1 MNMKDFS
8 VSAVIAGF
16 LAVFVGFAGPLAIVF
31 QAAELAGLSASMTAS
46 WIWAIS
52 IGSGVAGLLLSYR
65 MKMPVIGAWSTPGA
79 ALLVVSLPV
88 LGIHQAVGAYIVSAL
103 LIFALGLSGAFTYL
117 IERIPKG
124 IIAAMLAG
132 VLLNFGMKTFTSIQT
147 SPMLVLS
154 MVLVFLVSKRMA
166 PRYATAVAMLVGTV
180 LAVVNG
186 ETHLGQVT
194 LALAMPEFIAPA
206 WSWHAVLSLGFPLA
220 LVTLTGQHVP
230 GLAVLKASGFTPNA
244 RPIVALFGLVSLLFA
259 PFGAHAVN
267 TSVVAASICTGSES
281 HEDPAKRYVSGIAAG
296 VIYIVVG
303 LFGGA
308 LAQLLGAMP
317 KELIVALAGLALI
330 GSITTGLVG
339 LVVNE
344 DHRDASVITFLVA
357 ASGVT
362 LLGLGAAF
370 WSLVIG
376 GIAYLILYR
385 PWMARAKLS
394 PAPTRM

>member
-16 LAVFVGFAGPLAIVF
+16 LAVFVGFAGPLAIVY
-31 QAAELAGLSASMTAS
+31 QAAELAGLSADLTAS

-52 IGSGVAGLLLSYR
+52 IGSGMAGLLLSYR

-88 LGIHQAVGAYIVSAL
+88 VGIHQAVGAYIISAL
-103 LIFALGLSGAFTYL
+103 LVFALGLSGAFTYL
-117 IERIPKG
+117 IERVPKG
-124 IIAAMLAG
+124 IIGAMLAG
-132 VLLNFGMKTFTSIQT
+132 VLLNFGMKAFVSIQT
-147 SPMLVLS
+147 SPALVLS
-154 MVLVFLVSKRMA
+154 MLLAFLVTKRLA
-166 PRYATAVAMLVGTV
+166 PRYSTAIAMLVGTV
-180 LAVVNG
+180 LVVANG
-186 ETHLGQVT
+186 DTHLSHVT
-194 LALAMPEFIAPA
+194 LALAKPVFIAPE
-206 WSWHAVLSLGFPLA
+206 WSWHAALSVGFPLA

-230 GLAVLKASGFTPNA
+230 GLAVLKASGYTPAA
-244 RPIVALFGLVSLLFA
+244 RPIVALFGFVSLLFA

-281 HEDPAKRYVSGIAAG
+281 HEDPSKRYVAGIAAG

-339 LVVNE
+339 LVTN
-344 DHRDASVITFLVA
+344 DKHRDSSVITFLVA
-357 ASGVT
+357 ASGVS

-376 GIAYLILYR
+376 GIAYLILHQ
-385 PWMARAKLS
+385 PWAAKAELGA
-394 PAPTRM
+394 APTRV

>member
-31 QAAELAGLSASMTAS
+31 QAAELAGLSASITAS

-385 PWMARAKLS
+385 PWIARAKLS